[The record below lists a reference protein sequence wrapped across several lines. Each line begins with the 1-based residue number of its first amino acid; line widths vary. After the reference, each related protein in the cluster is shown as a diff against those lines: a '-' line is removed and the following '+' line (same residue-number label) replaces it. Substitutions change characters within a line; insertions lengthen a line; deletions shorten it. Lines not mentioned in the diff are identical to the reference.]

1 MKARRPYTRRVPTR
15 RAEIT
20 AQHLSASITD
30 AACRELGSWW
40 STQEAA
46 YARARTGADIS
57 RIAAAVTAIC
67 DSCPLTTRRACAE
80 LAEVD
85 HYSGLAAGALYLAGR
100 RWDASTPPSA
110 PHATPAPTSD
120 SSAEEGAGPAGVQR
134 AAS

>member
-46 YARARTGADIS
+46 YTRARTGADIS
-57 RIAAAVTAIC
+57 RIASAVTAIC
-67 DSCPLTTRRACAE
+67 DSCPLATRRACAE

-85 HYSGLAAGALYLAGR
+85 HYSGLADGALYLAGR
-100 RWDASTPPSA
+100 RWDASAPPCA
-110 PHATPAPTSD
+110 PHATPAPLSD
-120 SSAEEGAGPAGVQR
+120 PSDEERDGLGGAQR